1 MPATI
6 HGYADRLSVAPGEP
20 IEFKVSTDTQGSYR
34 ADVVRL
40 IHGDTNPAGPGFKER
55 VVDSPANGE
64 YDGRQQAI
72 RSGSHVTVVDRA
84 GHLALRGAISM
95 HVFAQPTTP
104 GKRVCSACSA
114 AWRPRVGPGM
124 RSTSPTGVCG

>member
-1 MPATI
+1 MRPATL

-20 IEFKVSTDTQGSYR
+20 IEFKVSTDVPGSYR

-64 YDGRQQAI
+64 YEGRHQPI
-72 RSGSHVTVVDRA
+72 RSGSHIAISDGA
-84 GHLALRGAISM
+84 GQLALTGAFSLQ
-95 HVFAQPTTP
+95 VFAMPTTP
-104 GKRVCSACSA
+104 GKGVQRIAVA
-114 AWRPRVGPGM
+114 AERGVRLPM
-124 RSTSPTGVCG
+124 RDGE